1 MKNFLIFAFKKPELF
16 EDLTVEEIRVRDFE
30 NENKLKIT
38 NLMFEPNYLGNI
50 VNIINP
56 KSKEKLLNMIESII
70 KQRKIKILHIK
81 KQILLVKVAIDT
93 EEL

>member
-1 MKNFLIFAFKKPELF
+1 
-16 EDLTVEEIRVRDFE
+16 
-30 NENKLKIT
+30 
-38 NLMFEPNYLGNI
+38 MFEPNYLGNI
-50 VNIINP
+50 VNVINP